1 MNKVK
6 ELKIDST
13 LWATPVKSVNLID
26 FEPKKISIET
36 ENNTNNNIKVY

>member
-13 LWATPVKSVNLID
+13 LWATPSKIVNLLD
-26 FEPKKISIET
+26 STRLSI
-36 ENNTNNNIKVY
+36 

>member
-13 LWATPVKSVNLID
+13 LWATLSKIVNLPD
-26 FEPKKISIET
+26 FKP
-36 ENNTNNNIKVY
+36 EN

>member
-6 ELKIDST
+6 ELRTDST
-13 LWATPVKSVNLID
+13 LWATPAKLVNLID

-36 ENNTNNNIKVY
+36 ETDMKMVVFI